1 MFHRWCSSVD
11 TSLSGAVSFIM
22 QHLKT
27 PEAFLL
33 SHWHCLCGLGCVWL
47 LA

>member
-33 SHWHCLCGLGCVWL
+33 SYWHCLCGLGCVWL